1 MADTDEPGDLNPFT
15 FMLEQALDSMLRQAM
30 FTLPGRVMA
39 FDPETQLASVEC
51 GVQRVVSGKGRT
63 IPVVENVPVHFPG
76 DNGWYFFHQ
85 ITPEK
90 TEGLIHFSQRAI
102 DTWIDQGGP
111 VAPHDLRLLSE
122 KDAFFVPGVRSQ
134 PNKIPDLPTD
144 GAGVS
149 SYDGSTRLHLRE
161 SGDVTVLAGNSVA
174 VGTESDELLAMV
186 SELLQALI
194 DSYTATSIGN
204 QPLSEVPAFTD
215 IKSRLDAITGAL

>member
-63 IPVVENVPVHFPG
+63 IPVVENVPVQFAG

-161 SGDVTVLAGNSVA
+161 SGDVTVLAGSSVA

-204 QPLSEVPAFTD
+204 QPLSEVPTFTD
-215 IKSRLDAITGAL
+215 IKSRLDAITGAI